1 MTTDA
6 TFYRRPI
13 PDGLVVF
20 SSPEGK
26 ALFREALADGTME
39 GFFAL
44 SEQFHT
50 QAEPAFCALGSL
62 VVALNALAI
71 DPGRLWKG
79 PWRWFDESLLDCCV
93 PLDVVAK
100 RGVTLTELACLA
112 ECNGASATIARATD
126 GIDALRAAILA
137 ASRSAGERVL
147 IVGYDRRGLGQTGSG
162 HYSPIGGYHA
172 GTDRALLL
180 DVARF
185 KYPPHWVEVTRL
197 FDAIATTDPDTGQ
210 PRGWVTLA
218 RSATPRPLFVRL
230 GVPIGGWR
238 SIVDAIADR
247 LPGGKGAPVEAWAE
261 AIMRFGPARAT
272 LVTPLA
278 TAMGGDLAPQHRAYV
293 DALVREVRETSAYLA
308 AARAAVADG
317 GALDAEVA
325 ATLAI
330 VLTARPSEGLGRTL
344 AVEVDAVRRQ
354 VDALCS
360 VASGAGHESDQGSR

>member
-1 MTTDA
+1 MPDA
-6 TFYRRPI
+6 TYYRRPI
-13 PDGLVVF
+13 PEGLVVF

-39 GFFAL
+39 SFFAL

-100 RGVTLTELACLA
+100 RGITLSELACLA
-112 ECNGASATIARATD
+112 ECNGATATLARATE
-126 GIDALRAAILA
+126 GIDALRAEILRS
-137 ASRSAGERVL
+137 SRSAGGRIV
-147 IVGYDRRGLGQTGSG
+147 IVGYDRRALGQTGTG

-172 GTDRALLL
+172 ASDRALLL

-185 KYPPHWVEVTRL
+185 KYPPHWVEVERL
-197 FDAIATTDPDTGQ
+197 FEAISTIDPDTNK
-210 PRGWVTLA
+210 PRGWVGLE

-230 GVPIGGWR
+230 GVPIGGWGT
-238 SIVDAIADR
+238 ILDAIAAEIPDGENAT
-247 LPGGKGAPVEAWAE
+247 PEAWAT
-261 AIMRFGPARAT
+261 ALMRFEPARAS
-272 LVTPLA
+272 LVTPLG
-278 TAMGGDLAPQHRAYV
+278 TAMGGDLAEPHRDYV
-293 DALVREVRETSAYLA
+293 EALVREVRQTAAFRAVGEASASA
-308 AARAAVADG
+308 PT
-317 GALDAEVA
+317 ALEAEVA
-325 ATLAI
+325 ATLGL
-330 VLTARPSEGLGRTL
+330 VLSRRTPADLGRTL
-344 AVEVDAVRRQ
+344 ATEIGAVRRQ

-360 VASGAGHESDQGSR
+360 AVPGAKRRASAAAG